1 MEMSAKTLAK
11 TLILAA
17 AFAMGGCSTLADYGP
32 LAKSGPL
39 SKKAV
44 KNDQGYVIGY
54 KQMLRNS
61 ETGEVVAQVTLFT
74 PILGDSGTIV
84 GYEEPARGGAIIR
97 DLAGHSIGGRFADL
111 RSRSTNSNSKGFT
124 LVVRSR
130 SFDQQALEGDQ
141 MASTKPAAP
150 GFIELLASLSD
161 MDLSRIR

>member
-1 MEMSAKTLAK
+1 MSAKTLTK
-11 TLILAA
+11 TLIVVA
-17 AFAMGGCSTLADYGP
+17 AFAMGGCSTLTDYGP
-32 LAKSGPL
+32 LSKNGPL

-74 PILGDSGTIV
+74 PLLGDSGTVV

-97 DLAGHSIGGRFADL
+97 DLAGHNIGGRFADL

-124 LVVRSR
+124 LIVRAH
-130 SFDQQALEGDQ
+130 SFDQALEGDQ
-141 MASTKPAAP
+141 MDSTKPAAP
-150 GFIELLASLSD
+150 GFMELLASLSD
-161 MDLSRIR
+161 SDLNRIR